1 MTRSTDRFIY
11 RSATT
16 YREDFKMKKLY
27 LLLFT
32 GMLALVL
39 AACGGEETTTEQTD
53 DEAPAETEAQETDE
67 TASEP
72 EEEAEEPVEE
82 ESGDV
87 KEVNETI
94 VDNDNLT
101 ATITTIEKIV
111 DTDWGESR
119 YEVNMDIENKRDD
132 TIEVQATEVAADG
145 VMIDDYVFFSETI
158 SGGNMS
164 NASMVIETFNEEE
177 LPEMNE
183 SLEFVLDVFNDEFT
197 LEEQTEVSIEL
208 E

>member
-1 MTRSTDRFIY
+1 
-11 RSATT
+11 
-16 YREDFKMKKLY
+16 MKKLY